1 MALVLQ
7 FTTAGLA
14 ECIAAKDKG
23 LKAQIT
29 HMAFGDVAFAPSK
42 STKALA
48 GEKERVEINER
59 MKGYEINDYQDAG
72 QSLKMAGIFN
82 GNLEYSIRSI
92 GIFLSTG
99 TLLGVYSA
107 PGILIGYRTPAVRV
121 VQWFTLNIDAL
132 PTNSVTVVVGV
143 ENLNLILDAEFAEGC
158 AAFMRQGCEIVK
170 NCHWNMQLS
179 ERIRKLEQ

>member
-42 STKALA
+42 NTKTLP
-48 GEKERVEINER
+48 GEKERV
-59 MKGYEINDYQDAG
+59 EINDYQDAG

-82 GNLEYSIRSI
+82 GNLEYSIRNI

-121 VQWFTLNIDAL
+121 VQWFTLNVDAL
-132 PTNSVTVVVGV
+132 PTDSVTVVVGV

>member
-14 ECIAAKDKG
+14 ECIAAKDLG
-23 LKAQIT
+23 LKAEIT

-42 STKALA
+42 ATKVLP
-48 GEKERVEINER
+48 GEKERV
-59 MKGYEINDYQDAG
+59 EINDYQDAG
-72 QSLKMAGIFN
+72 QNLKMAGIFN
-82 GNLEYSIRSI
+82 GELEYSIRGI
-92 GIFLSTG
+92 GIYLSTG
-99 TLLGVYSA
+99 TLLGTYSA
-107 PGILIGYRTPAVRV
+107 PGTLIGYRTPAVRV

-143 ENLNLILDAEFAEGC
+143 ENLNLILDAELAEGS
-158 AAFMRQGCEIVK
+158 AAFMRQGARIVK
-170 NCHWNMQLS
+170 NSHWNMQLS

>member
-48 GEKERVEINER
+48 GEKERVEIN
-59 MKGYEINDYQDAG
+59 DYQDAG

-107 PGILIGYRTPAVRV
+107 PSILIGYRTPAVRF